1 MKTPEILPLDTTPPF
16 VLRHDLKPG
25 DLGTLVFLHGTVY
38 AKEYGLNVAF
48 EAYVAATL
56 AELVHSQTERD
67 RLWIGERGGRIVGSI
82 AIVGKSEAEAQ
93 LRWFFVD
100 PSARGVGLGRQ
111 LLRQALEFTE
121 QVGYASVFL
130 WTVDLLQAAAHLYCS
145 AGFEK
150 VEEKPGVPWGVPVIE
165 QKYVLRMD
173 SRPPGGPL
181 LQPSRSRPQFR
192 QG

>member
-1 MKTPEILPLDTTPPF
+1 MKTPETLPSDATPPF

-38 AKEYGLNVAF
+38 AEEYGLNVAF

-56 AELVHSQTERD
+56 ADLVHSQTERD
-67 RLWIGERGGRIVGSI
+67 RLWIGECGGRIVGSV
-82 AIVGKSEAEAQ
+82 AIVGKSESEAQ

-121 QVGYASVFL
+121 QMGYASVFL

-150 VEEKPGVPWGVPVIE
+150 VEEKTGIPWGVPVIE
-165 QKYVLRMD
+165 QKYVLRMG
-173 SRPPGGPL
+173 SRPSLGGPFL
-181 LQPSRSRPQFR
+181 RP
-192 QG
+192 